1 MSKNNHSKPR
11 IHVISL
17 GGSLIVPDSVDT
29 AFLLSFKRA
38 VAEYLSE
45 DRMRKLILVCGGG
58 ATARKYQQAYLKIV
72 PDASPDELDWIGI
85 RATRIN
91 AELVKN
97 IFREYTADT
106 VVTDP
111 TAVSI
116 FAGRILVASG
126 WKPGFSTDYDSVM
139 LAEKFFADTII
150 NLSNIEKVYTD
161 DPRKNPDAVPIERI
175 TWPDFQK
182 LVGNVWKP
190 GINVPFDP
198 VASKKAAQNEFTVII
213 ASGANIEN
221 LINILNGRDFTGTS
235 IVPGVL

>member
-198 VASKKAAQNEFTVII
+198 VASKKAAQNGFTVII

>member
-29 AFLLSFKRA
+29 DFLLSFKRA

-97 IFREYTADT
+97 IFREYTVDT

-126 WKPGFSTDYDSVM
+126 WKPGFSTDYDSVI

-161 DPRKNPDAVPIERI
+161 DPKKNPDAVQIERI

-198 VASKKAAQNEFTVII
+198 VASKKAAQNGFTVII